1 MLIKVF
7 TLHLAFKMILLSIS
21 RNNKMKLCKFLL
33 LTTALL
39 IANVSASD
47 FLSQFTDP
55 VDGRLDASTF
65 LAENAFGFL
74 PVPVII
80 TDPAFDGGLG
90 LMGLI
95 FHESKE
101 DAEKRKQ
108 AMLTSN
114 NAAKH
119 LLPPSVSALG
129 YIQTGNDSWTAG
141 GGHMGFFNQ
150 GKIKY
155 VGGAGYGD
163 INLNFYGF
171 GEIELKQPV
180 ELKTKAV
187 GIVQTLKFK
196 VPDSKVYVGIK
207 QSYMDAEIAPTNFP
221 EFDGDILP
229 PEWQDGIEDKIR
241 DLLTKKITT
250 SGLGFALEYDSRD
263 NVFSPSEGYQY
274 SFEYMVFSDK
284 IGSDKNYQLTTFEG
298 LNYWQ
303 LSKQFNAGLKIA
315 SEIADTDDFLPPYA
329 LPSMK
334 IRGVPSGRYQ
344 GTHTFATEAEVSYD
358 LDSRWRVLGFVGAG
372 RVGNEMSSIKHG
384 DTKVSKG
391 LGFRYQV
398 ARRYGFFT
406 GLDVAFGPEE
416 TVWYIQAGSA
426 W

>member
-1 MLIKVF
+1 
-7 TLHLAFKMILLSIS
+7 
-21 RNNKMKLCKFLL
+21 MKLSKSLL
-33 LTTALL
+33 LLATLFSTNLA
-39 IANVSASD
+39 ASD

-55 VDGRLDASTF
+55 VDGRFDASTF

-74 PVPVII
+74 PVPIII

-90 LMGLI
+90 LAGLI

-101 DAEKRKQ
+101 GAEKRKQ
-108 AMLTSN
+108 AMLSSK
-114 NAAKH
+114 NAAKY
-119 LLPPSVSALG
+119 LLPPSVSAVA
-129 YIQTGNDSWTAG
+129 YVKTGNDSWTTG

-163 INLNFYGF
+163 INLDFYGF
-171 GEIELKQPV
+171 GSIELNKPI

-187 GIVQTLKFK
+187 GMVQTLKFK

-207 QSYMDAEIAPTNFP
+207 QSYMDAEISPTSLPDFNG
-221 EFDGDILP
+221 ELLP
-229 PEWQDGIEDKIR
+229 PSWEGNIADIEEKIKDVLYR
-241 DLLTKKITT
+241 KVTT
-250 SGLGFALEYDSRD
+250 SGLGIALEYDTRD
-263 NVFSPSEGYQY
+263 NVFSPTQGYQY
-274 SFEYMVFSDK
+274 SFEYLVFSDK

-303 LSKQFNAGLKIA
+303 FSDKFNGGLKIA
-315 SEIADTDDFLPPYA
+315 SEIADTDGFLPPYA

-344 GTHTFATEAEVSYD
+344 GTHTFAMETEVSYA

-372 RVGNEMSSIKHG
+372 RVGNEMSSLKHG

-391 LGFRYQV
+391 VGFRYEV

-406 GLDVAFGPEE
+406 GMDVAFGPEE
-416 TVWYIQAGSA
+416 TVWYIQSGSA

>member
-1 MLIKVF
+1 MKLGK
-7 TLHLAFKMILLSIS
+7 TLLLSA
-21 RNNKMKLCKFLL
+21 
-33 LTTALL
+33 ALFS
-39 IANVSASD
+39 ANIVAAD

-90 LMGLI
+90 LIGLI
-95 FHESKE
+95 FHESEK

-108 AMLTSN
+108 AMITSE
-114 NAAKH
+114 NAARY
-119 LLPPSVSALG
+119 LLPPSVSAVG
-129 YIQTGNDSWTAG
+129 YVKTGNDSWTAG
-141 GGHMGFFNQ
+141 GGHMGFFKQ

-171 GEIELKQPV
+171 GDIELNKPI
-180 ELKTKAV
+180 ELKTKAA

-196 VPDSKVYVGIK
+196 VPDSKVYVGVK
-207 QSYMDAEIAPTNFP
+207 QSYMDAEIAPTNMP
-221 EFDGDILP
+221 GFDGAILP
-229 PEWQDGIEDKIR
+229 PQQYSDDIEDKIK
-241 DLLTKKITT
+241 DLLTRKVTT
-250 SGLGFALEYDSRD
+250 SGLGIALEYDSRD

-298 LNYWQ
+298 LNYWK
-303 LSKQFNAGLKIA
+303 LSENFSGGLKIA

-344 GTHTFATEAEVSYD
+344 GTHTFATEAEVSYA